1 MCLPDY
7 VYGLILIESLGD
19 EAALGMIH
27 RTDSS
32 RGQKPRTIY
41 RPPVKLF
48 RRLTPRP
55 MTSLPPAHEILMPQ
69 TRNRQARFGE
79 LK

>member
-41 RPPVKLF
+41 RPPVKIF
-48 RRLTPRP
+48 PTDY
-55 MTSLPPAHEILMPQ
+55 AEAD
-69 TRNRQARFGE
+69 NVVAGGA
-79 LK
+79 

>member
-41 RPPVKLF
+41 RPPVKIF
-48 RRLTPRP
+48 PT
-55 MTSLPPAHEILMPQ
+55 AYAEAD
-69 TRNRQARFGE
+69 NVVAGGA
-79 LK
+79 